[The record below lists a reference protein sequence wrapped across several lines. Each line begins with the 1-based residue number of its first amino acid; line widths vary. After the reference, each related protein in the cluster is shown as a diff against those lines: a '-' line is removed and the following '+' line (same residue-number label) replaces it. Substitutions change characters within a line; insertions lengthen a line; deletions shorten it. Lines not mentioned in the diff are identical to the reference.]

1 MNHLDRRRIL
11 KVLARQMERGEQLTE
26 AQLNYLG
33 QALARIGNGED
44 ANVVLGVRATRGQS
58 DKDAISRQKH
68 SLILHWMAGAIDGP
82 DGVNVMRASEQA
94 MDQIVPLAHKT
105 FGNPDNS
112 VYDAEYLRKM
122 WYENTEMQKLDR
134 NVFDHAFPYSDI

>member
-1 MNHLDRRRIL
+1 VNHLDRQRIL
-11 KVLARQMERGEQLTE
+11 RVLARQIERGEQLSA

-33 QALARIGNGED
+33 KAFARIGNGED
-44 ANVVLGVRATRGQS
+44 ANRVLGVRATRGKS
-58 DKDAISRQKH
+58 DKDAISHQKH

-82 DGVNVMRASEQA
+82 DGLSVSQA
-94 MDQIVPLAHKT
+94 CEIAMTTLVPLAHEI

-134 NVFDHAFPYSDI
+134 NVFDHAFPYNDI